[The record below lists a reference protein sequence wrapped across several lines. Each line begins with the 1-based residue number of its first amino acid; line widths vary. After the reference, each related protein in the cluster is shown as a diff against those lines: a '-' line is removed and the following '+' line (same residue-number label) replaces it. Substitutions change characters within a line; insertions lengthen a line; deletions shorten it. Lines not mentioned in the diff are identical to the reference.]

1 MWISSSYEVNLTLLF
16 QKAEVSWGNPALP
29 WRLGTY
35 NPMISACAESQGWE
49 EAVTIFDEMMAN
61 EVAPD
66 IKSAW
71 AAHGDTSQSPV
82 GFG

>member
-1 MWISSSYEVNLTLLF
+1 
-16 QKAEVSWGNPALP
+16 
-29 WRLGTY
+29 
-35 NPMISACAESQGWE
+35 MISACAESQGWE

-82 GFG
+82 GFGYGYQGATAETQST